1 MHISEKQRLTELKVM
16 ARTAMTR
23 IGVLKEA
30 RLNGPGLKFPRK
42 MMRSTM
48 GAASAQ
54 LSHFG

>member
-30 RLNGPGLKFPRK
+30 RLKGPGLKFVWK

-54 LSHFG
+54 MSM